1 MLIYAAIGAFGFLF
15 LLVMLFVGEIFG
27 ADHDVGGHDIS
38 ADHGDHGGPSILSA
52 RVMASF
58 LTAFGVGGVVARYY
72 NLSHPASSG
81 VGVVAG
87 FVMSTIVYQFARI
100 LYSQQAS
107 SEVRMSTLVGRLAEI
122 SVAIPKGGVGQIS
135 LTYGGERSEHI
146 ARSGD
151 GRALARGTEVVI
163 SGLRGDTVIVA
174 PAEPP
179 AAGGSR

>member
-1 MLIYAAIGAFGFLF
+1 
-15 LLVMLFVGEIFG
+15 
-27 ADHDVGGHDIS
+27 
-38 ADHGDHGGPSILSA
+38 
-52 RVMASF
+52 
-58 LTAFGVGGVVARYY
+58 
-72 NLSHPASSG
+72 
-81 VGVVAG
+81 
-87 FVMSTIVYQFARI
+87 
-100 LYSQQAS
+100 
-107 SEVRMSTLVGRLAEI
+107 MSTLVGRSAEI

-179 AAGGSR
+179 VAGGSR